1 MMQDKAAL
9 ANVVDRIFPVEAAVR
24 APRGCVLTRQLSD
37 AEKER
42 RVGQVAPPLLVKPN
56 FSGSSEGLE
65 IFDTHHEAIAAATSM
80 LDREGRVLVQHL
92 EQAVAEISCTVIDY
106 LDGPM
111 FLPIVEL
118 RRDDALVMGKEQK
131 FGKEGRDRHVIPAR
145 IDAETSAR
153 IKKVVLRLHEEVG
166 CVGLTRTDL
175 LLLGNG
181 ELCVLEMN
189 GIPGLLESSIACDAA
204 LAAGIS
210 FDELCESYANSAFI
224 VRDEPDIWEVRYAS
238 N

>member
-1 MMQDKAAL
+1 MKALVVIGSRTEEDPYGVISGHRVNESLLKRGWKTHVIHSREGMELVEYLLSDRPDLVVPVGFGPPCEDGHVFALARVLGVPCAGPTPRSGSMMQDKAAL

-111 FLPIVEL
+111 FC
-118 RRDDALVMGKEQK
+118 Q
-131 FGKEGRDRHVIPAR
+131 
-145 IDAETSAR
+145 
-153 IKKVVLRLHEEVG
+153 
-166 CVGLTRTDL
+166 
-175 LLLGNG
+175 
-181 ELCVLEMN
+181 
-189 GIPGLLESSIACDAA
+189 
-204 LAAGIS
+204 
-210 FDELCESYANSAFI
+210 
-224 VRDEPDIWEVRYAS
+224 
-238 N
+238 